1 MRPILFLDVS
11 RLIRRYEFFGGPT
24 GIDRIEMRFA
34 DWMLHQRAFEARPV
48 TRIGRT
54 LRQMRPAQY
63 QKVHDTLTARWAD
76 GKPRQFG
83 DAGTGLKSHLYAA
96 ERTLARKLAHIGTRP
111 LDAEGR
117 PNITLNVG
125 HDGLDVAERFAG
137 LPGPFAVLLHD
148 LIPITHPEY
157 DTKRATQLHYK
168 RLETIMA
175 HADHVF
181 TVTDAVRQ
189 DLLRHIPKARFTSSA
204 IHSGPGLDP
213 PAEAIDFGRP
223 TFVHLSSIDRR
234 KNLAML
240 LHIWR
245 EFADDPDAPL
255 LVVIGRRGNDQT
267 ALELIDR
274 ATALSRNVLATGP
287 LGDRQVAAH
296 IPNARALLT
305 PSFTEGFGLP
315 IIEAHQM
322 GVPVIASDIPAH
334 REVGGAAATYLSP
347 LDAPAWAE
355 TIRAFAQDPALVDQ
369 QRALIRPPR
378 TWDDYFEEMTGAL
391 LDLAHRGKPR
401 ATIG

>member
-34 DWMLHQRAFEARPV
+34 DWMLRQRAFEARPV
-48 TRIGRT
+48 TRIGSN
-54 LRQMRPAQY
+54 LREMRPAVY
-63 QKVHDTLTARWAD
+63 AKIHATLTARWAD
-76 GKPRQFG
+76 GKPRQYG
-83 DAGTGLKSHLYAA
+83 DAGTGVKRHLVAA
-96 ERTLARKLAHIGTRP
+96 ERTLARRLAHLGSRP
-111 LDAEGR
+111 LTAEGR

-125 HDGLDVAERFAG
+125 HDGLDVPERFAD

-157 DTKRATQLHYK
+157 DTKRATLLHYQ

-181 TVTDAVRQ
+181 TVTEAVRR
-189 DLLRHIPKARFTSSA
+189 DLLRHVPNARFTSSP

-213 PAEAIDFGRP
+213 PDEAIDFGRP
-223 TFVHLSSIDRR
+223 TFVHLSSIERR

-240 LHIWR
+240 LHVWR
-245 EFADDPDAPL
+245 EFAAEPDAPL

-274 ATALSRNVLATGP
+274 AIALAGNVLVTGP
-287 LGDRQVAAH
+287 LGDREVAAH

-305 PSFTEGFGLP
+305 PSFAEGFGLP

-322 GVPVIASDIPAH
+322 GVPVIASDIEAH
-334 REVGGAAATYLSP
+334 REVGGDAATYLSP
-347 LDAPAWAE
+347 IDGPAWAE
-355 TIRAFAQDPALVDQ
+355 TIRAFAQEPALAHQ

-378 TWDDYFEEMTGAL
+378 TWDDYFDEMTAAL
-391 LDLAHRGKPR
+391 LELAHTRKRR
-401 ATIG
+401 ADSA